1 MAQQT
6 GLGGQ
11 RQALLT
17 LVQMRQQDLEPRREL
32 ITDLHRYAHARIP
45 HQPALTP
52 KTTHYFFTASVDQA
66 ALAQAVG
73 EGDLDGADQPGR
85 AVGDHQQR

>member
-1 MAQQT
+1 MCSAASSMSITRSQHDESGFPRPT
-6 GLGGQ
+6 GQ

-45 HQPALTP
+45 HQPALKP
-52 KTTHYFFTASVDQA
+52 KTTPYFFTAS
-66 ALAQAVG
+66 
-73 EGDLDGADQPGR
+73 
-85 AVGDHQQR
+85 